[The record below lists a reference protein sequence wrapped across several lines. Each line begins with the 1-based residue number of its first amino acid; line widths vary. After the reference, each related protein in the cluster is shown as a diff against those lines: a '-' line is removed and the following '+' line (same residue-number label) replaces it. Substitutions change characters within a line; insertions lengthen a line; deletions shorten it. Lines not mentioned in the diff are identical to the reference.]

1 MSDRGRAIGWLKP
14 RPRGSWFVAV
24 ALLVTAGCADE
35 LGVEALDVRVKT
47 GANSTDENIHIC
59 FIRLDTFEYQ
69 CINLDTE
76 ANDFESGSTDQFTVP
91 MGEEISVDDAG
102 GMPTVADVVFE
113 NHGGGFMSDGW
124 DMTVYG
130 VDAVLDDG
138 TSSPICAAA
147 GLSVSLAAGERYT
160 PPECP

>member
-1 MSDRGRAIGWLKP
+1 MGWLAF
-14 RPRGSWFVAV
+14 RLLGCCLMAG
-24 ALLVTAGCADE
+24 ALLVIAGCDDG
-35 LGVEALDVRVKT
+35 LGVDALNVRVKT

-59 FIRLDTFEYQ
+59 FTRLDTFAYQ

-91 MGEEISVDDAG
+91 MGDEISVDEAG
-102 GMPTVADVVFE
+102 GMPTVADIVFE

-124 DMTVYG
+124 DMTAFSL
-130 VDAVLDDG
+130 DAVLDDG
-138 TSSPICAAA
+138 TTSPVCAAA
-147 GLSVSLAAGERYT
+147 GLSVSLDEGEGYT